1 MINYKLISKTAQKY
15 KKDIVEFLRDIVAIP
30 SLSTKEEKVVER
42 IAQEMKN
49 IGYDEVIIDPMGNI
63 FGNIGKGKKV
73 IVFDGHIDTVGV
85 GDPALWKVDPFIGK
99 YEKGLV
105 YGRGSADQKG
115 GFASAV
121 YAGKILKDL
130 KLIGDYTFYACGS
143 IMEEDCDGLNW
154 QFILKSGRIKPDV
167 VVLTESTSLK
177 VYRGQRGRMEIE
189 ITTKGL
195 SCHGSAPE
203 RGINAIYMMAPIIK
217 DIEKLNSQL
226 KSDNFLGKGTV
237 TISQIRSTSPS
248 LCAVS
253 DSCTVNLDRRLTV
266 GETEKSAIDEIKKLP
281 SFKKEKAEIKVLDYK
296 EKSYKDLVFP
306 TKKYYPMW
314 TVPENGKEVQIAVKA
329 YEGLYGKKPKIGHW
343 VFSTNGIATMGM
355 HKIPTIGFGPGD
367 EKQAHSPNENIPAQD
382 LVEAMKFYVAFTLNY
397 K

>member
-217 DIEKLNSQL
+217 DIEK
-226 KSDNFLGKGTV
+226 
-237 TISQIRSTSPS
+237 
-248 LCAVS
+248 
-253 DSCTVNLDRRLTV
+253 
-266 GETEKSAIDEIKKLP
+266 SAIDEIKKLP

-382 LVEAMKFYVAFTLNY
+382 LVEAMKFYVAFTLEY
-397 K
+397 C